1 MEEKLIERLTRYV
14 KIDTE
19 SDSGSTSVPSTEKQF
34 DLLNVLKSELVE
46 IGLED
51 VMLDDKGYLFAT
63 LPGNSDIDTVV
74 GFMAHVDT
82 SPDFSGKDV
91 NPKVVQY
98 VGGDIVL
105 NEESGIVLTPD
116 DFPSL
121 MSHVGHSLMV
131 TDGTTLLG
139 ADNKAGVANIVTAVE
154 YLLNNPEIDRPKV
167 RIAFTPDEE
176 IGRGPHYFDVPAF
189 GADHAYTVDGGG
201 VGELQYESFNAAG
214 VRLTVH
220 GKSVHPG
227 TAKDTMINAG
237 RIAAEFVTWFDAL
250 DTPEHTSG
258 HEGFIHV
265 NSIAGN
271 AESAEVIM
279 IIRDFDMEKFEARKR
294 LVEENVEKL
303 KDIYGESIATLEMV
317 DQYYNM
323 KEKIEPVMEIVEV
336 AKQAMQYLDI
346 DVKIAP
352 VRGGT
357 DGSQLSYKG
366 LPTPNLFT
374 GGYNFHGKFEYAS
387 IDEMSLS
394 TQTIVEIIKRTV

>member
-1 MEEKLIERLTRYV
+1 MQEKLIERLTRYV
-14 KIDTE
+14 KIDTQ
-19 SDSGSTSVPSTEKQF
+19 SDDSSDSVPSTKKQF
-34 DLLNVLKSELVE
+34 DLLDELKSELVE
-46 IGLED
+46 LGLEE
-51 VMLDDKGYLFAT
+51 VTLDDKGYLFAT
-63 LPGNSDIDTVV
+63 LPANTNNEVVV

-82 SPDFSGKDV
+82 SPDFSGENV
-91 NPKVVQY
+91 SPKVVQY

-105 NEESGIVLTPD
+105 NEELNIVLSPEE
-116 DFPSL
+116 FPTL
-121 MSHVGHSLMV
+121 DNQVGHRLMV

-139 ADNKAGVANIVTAVE
+139 ADNKAGIAEIVTAVE
-154 YLLNNPEIDRPKV
+154 YLLEHPEIERPKV

-176 IGRGPHYFDVPAF
+176 IGRGPHDFDVEAF

-214 VRLTVH
+214 VRVTFH

-237 RIAAEFVTWFDAL
+237 RIAAEFVSMFDENE
-250 DTPEHTSG
+250 TPERTEG
-258 HEGFIHV
+258 YEGFYHV
-265 NSIAGN
+265 GSISGN
-271 AESAEVIM
+271 VEHVDVTM
-279 IIRDFDMEKFEARKR
+279 IVRDHDKENFENRKR
-294 LVEENVEKL
+294 TVEENVETLQK
-303 KDIYGESIATLEMV
+303 KYGEDVVELVMK

-323 KEKIEPVMEIVEV
+323 KDKIEPVMEIVETARV
-336 AKQAMQYLDI
+336 AMESLDI
-346 DVKIAP
+346 DVHIEP

-387 IDEMSLS
+387 IDEMELA
-394 TQTIVEIIKRTV
+394 TQTIVEIIKKTV

>member
-1 MEEKLIERLTRYV
+1 MEDKLIERLTRYV

-19 SDSGSTSVPSTEKQF
+19 SDSGSSSVPSTEKQF
-34 DLLNVLKSELVE
+34 DLLNLLKEELIE
-46 IGLED
+46 LGLEE
-51 VMLDDKGYLFAT
+51 VTLDDKGYLFAT
-63 LPGNSDIDTVV
+63 LPSNSDIDTVV

-82 SPDFSGKDV
+82 SPALTGKNV

-105 NEESGIVLTPD
+105 NEGENIVLSPD

-121 MSHVGHSLMV
+121 LRHVGHSLMV

-139 ADNKAGVANIVTAVE
+139 ADNKAGIANIVTAIE
-154 YLLNNPEIDRPKV
+154 YLLNNPEIKRPKV
-167 RIAFTPDEE
+167 RVAFTPDEE
-176 IGRGPHYFDVPAF
+176 IGRGPHYFDVEAF

-201 VGELQYESFNAAG
+201 AGGLQYESFNAAG
-214 VRLTVH
+214 VSLTIH

-227 TAKDTMINAG
+227 TAKDTMINAA
-237 RIAAEFVTWFDAL
+237 RIAAEFVSWFDEF

-258 HEGFIHV
+258 YEGFFHISKITGV
-265 NSIAGN
+265 
-271 AESAEVIM
+271 EDTAEVQM
-279 IIRDFDMEKFEARKR
+279 IVRDFDKEKFESRKK
-294 LVEENVEKL
+294 LVKENVEKL
-303 KDIYGESIATLEMV
+303 KDKYGDSIATLDMK

-336 AKQAMQYLDI
+336 AKQAMEYLDI
-346 DVKIAP
+346 DVKVSP

-357 DGSQLSYKG
+357 DGSQLSFKG

-387 IDEMSLS
+387 IDEMAFS

>member
-1 MEEKLIERLTRYV
+1 MEDKLIERLTRYV

-19 SDSGSTSVPSTEKQF
+19 SDSGSSSVPSTEKQF
-34 DLLNVLKSELVE
+34 DLLNLLKEELIE
-46 IGLED
+46 LGLEE
-51 VMLDDKGYLFAT
+51 VTLDDKGYLFAT
-63 LPGNSDIDTVV
+63 LPSNSDIDTVV

-82 SPDFSGKDV
+82 SPALTGKNV

-105 NEESGIVLTPD
+105 NEGENIVLSPD

-121 MSHVGHSLMV
+121 LRHVGHSLMV

-139 ADNKAGVANIVTAVE
+139 ADNKAGIANIVTAIE
-154 YLLNNPEIDRPKV
+154 YLLNNPEIKRPKV
-167 RIAFTPDEE
+167 RVAFTPDEE
-176 IGRGPHYFDVPAF
+176 IGRGPHYFDVEAF

-201 VGELQYESFNAAG
+201 AGGLQYESFNAAG
-214 VRLTVH
+214 VSLTIH

-227 TAKDTMINAG
+227 TAKDTMINAA
-237 RIAAEFVTWFDAL
+237 RIAAEFVSWFDEF

-258 HEGFIHV
+258 YEGFFHISKITGV
-265 NSIAGN
+265 
-271 AESAEVIM
+271 EDTAEVQM
-279 IIRDFDMEKFEARKR
+279 IVRDFDKEKFESRKR
-294 LVEENVEKL
+294 LVLENVEKL
-303 KDIYGESIATLEMV
+303 KDKYGDSIATLDMK

-336 AKQAMQYLDI
+336 AKQAMEYLDI
-346 DVKIAP
+346 DVKVSP

-357 DGSQLSYKG
+357 DGSQLSFKG

-387 IDEMSLS
+387 IDEMALS

>member
-1 MEEKLIERLTRYV
+1 MQEKLIERLTRYV
-14 KIDTE
+14 KIDTQ
-19 SDSGSTSVPSTEKQF
+19 SDDSSETVPSTKKQF
-34 DLLNVLKSELVE
+34 DLLDELKDELVE
-46 IGLED
+46 LGLEE
-51 VMLDDKGYLFAT
+51 VTLDDKGYLFAT
-63 LPGNSDIDTVV
+63 LPANTNNEVVV

-82 SPDFSGKDV
+82 SPDFSGKNV
-91 NPKVVQY
+91 SPKVIQY

-105 NEESGIVLTPD
+105 NEDLNIVLSPEE
-116 DFPSL
+116 FPTLNSQ
-121 MSHVGHSLMV
+121 VGHRLMV

-139 ADNKAGVANIVTAVE
+139 ADNKAGIAEIVTAVE
-154 YLLNNPEIDRPKV
+154 YLLQHPEIERPKV

-176 IGRGPHYFDVPAF
+176 IGRGPHDFDVEIF

-214 VRLTVH
+214 ARVTFH

-237 RIAAEFVTWFDAL
+237 RIAAEFVSMFDENE
-250 DTPEHTSG
+250 TPERTEG
-258 HEGFIHV
+258 YEGFYHV
-265 NSIAGN
+265 GSISGN
-271 AESAEVIM
+271 VEHVEVTM
-279 IIRDFDMEKFEARKR
+279 IVRDHDKENFENRKR
-294 LVEENVEKL
+294 TVQENVETLQNK
-303 KDIYGESIATLEMV
+303 YGEDVVELVMK

-323 KEKIEPVMEIVEV
+323 KDKIEPVMEIVETARV
-336 AKQAMQYLDI
+336 AMESLNIEVRI
-346 DVKIAP
+346 DP

-387 IDEMSLS
+387 IEEMELA
-394 TQTIVEIIKRTV
+394 TKTIVEIIKKTV

>member
-1 MEEKLIERLTRYV
+1 MEDKLIERLTRYV

-19 SDSGSTSVPSTEKQF
+19 SDSGSSSVPSTEKQF
-34 DLLNVLKSELVE
+34 DLLNLLKEELIE
-46 IGLED
+46 LGLEE
-51 VMLDDKGYLFAT
+51 VTLDDKGYLFAT
-63 LPGNSDIDTVV
+63 LPSNSDIDTVV

-82 SPDFSGKDV
+82 SPALTGKNV

-105 NEESGIVLTPD
+105 NEGENIVLSPD

-121 MSHVGHSLMV
+121 LRHVGHSLMV

-139 ADNKAGVANIVTAVE
+139 ADNKAGIANIVTAIE
-154 YLLNNPEIDRPKV
+154 YLLNNPEIKRPKV
-167 RIAFTPDEE
+167 RVAFTPDEE
-176 IGRGPHYFDVPAF
+176 IGRGPHYFDVEAF

-201 VGELQYESFNAAG
+201 AGGLQYESFNAAG
-214 VRLTVH
+214 VSLTIH

-227 TAKDTMINAG
+227 TAKDTMINAA
-237 RIAAEFVTWFDAL
+237 RIAAEFVSWFDEF

-258 HEGFIHV
+258 YEGFFHISKITGV
-265 NSIAGN
+265 
-271 AESAEVIM
+271 EDTAEVQM
-279 IIRDFDMEKFEARKR
+279 IVRDFDKEKFESRKR
-294 LVEENVEKL
+294 LVLENVEKL
-303 KDIYGESIATLEMV
+303 KDKYGDSLATLDMK

-336 AKQAMQYLDI
+336 AKQAMEYLDI
-346 DVKIAP
+346 DVKVSP

-357 DGSQLSYKG
+357 DGSQLSFKG

-387 IDEMSLS
+387 IDEMALS